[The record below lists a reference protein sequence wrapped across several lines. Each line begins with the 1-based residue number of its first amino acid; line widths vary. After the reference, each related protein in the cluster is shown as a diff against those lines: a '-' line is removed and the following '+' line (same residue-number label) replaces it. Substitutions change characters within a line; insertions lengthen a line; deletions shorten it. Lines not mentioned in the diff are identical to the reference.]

1 MKVKTYSRIESFL
14 GFLDSFLLLHDSSSR
29 FRLVCPGSFECFLV
43 LTSFV
48 TVSFEFLV
56 LFNDGIRITDH
67 SFLDV
72 EQLEENTLKDEIVLN

>member
-1 MKVKTYSRIESFL
+1 
-14 GFLDSFLLLHDSSSR
+14 
-29 FRLVCPGSFECFLV
+29 V

-48 TVSFEFLV
+48 TVSFEFLI
-56 LFNDGIRITDH
+56 LFDDGIRVAGH